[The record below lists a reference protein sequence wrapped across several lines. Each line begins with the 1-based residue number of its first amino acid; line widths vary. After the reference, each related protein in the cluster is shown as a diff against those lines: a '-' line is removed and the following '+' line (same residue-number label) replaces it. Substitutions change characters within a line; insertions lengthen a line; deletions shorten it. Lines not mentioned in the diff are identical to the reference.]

1 MAIKKTYGID
11 GSYYQGNIAWKE
23 DNIDYVEVRDS
34 SFKLLGILDYAKS
47 VIWRSKYYGVGDFQI
62 DIEVNQNTVDWLQL
76 GYYITRPNNAEV
88 GVIETISATNSIND
102 GFVITA
108 SGRFAKSILNR
119 RHIYK
124 LSGHTNTATILRGKV
139 EAAVRQVVSDNAI
152 NCSFDTARNIPV
164 LALGAESGI
173 EDIIVDENGKAAQK
187 QVSYQNLFEYT
198 ESVLE
203 EYGLAATVTLDI
215 DAWKLKY
222 KIYRGKD
229 RSATNTEDNTPVV
242 FSQEFDN
249 LTDSTYSIDE
259 KSEKNTALIG
269 GVGEDLARFYSLLAD
284 GSTGLSRR
292 ETWIDASSIN
302 KTYKDESNAEK
313 EYTDSEYDEMLKM
326 QGKQGI
332 AKLIVVEDFK
342 GTIDIT
348 NGNYIYGRDFT
359 LGDIVTVQD
368 NALGKFINVRITEI
382 LEYQDENGYTIE
394 ATYSA
399 GE

>member
-1 MAIKKTYGID
+1 MAIKKNYGID
-11 GSYYQGNIAWKE
+11 GSYHQGNIDWKS
-23 DNIDYVEVRDS
+23 DNIDYVEVRDA

-102 GFVITA
+102 GFVITV

-203 EYGLAATVTLDI
+203 EYGLAATVTFDI

-249 LTDSTYSIDE
+249 LTESTYLIDE

-284 GSTGLSRR
+284 GSTGISRR
-292 ETWIDASSIN
+292 ETWVDASSIN
-302 KTYKDESNAEK
+302 KTYKDESNTEK

>member
-11 GSYYQGNIAWKE
+11 GSYHQGNIDLKS
-23 DNIDYVEVRDS
+23 DNIDYVEVRDA

-215 DAWKLKY
+215 DEWKLKY

-229 RSATNTEDNTPVV
+229 RSATNTDDNPPVV

-292 ETWIDASSIN
+292 ETWVDASSIN
-302 KTYKDESNAEK
+302 KTYKDESNTEK

-332 AKLIVVEDFK
+332 AKLIVIEDFK